1 MPSLSELVP
10 DPEVL
15 LTLQPEELGG
25 AVLVDLNST
34 GSRAEPYSYIH
45 SMFELHRERYPR
57 EHQAAIEKA
66 ILEAWTW
73 LAQAGLIAEEHNPAG
88 PREFF
93 VTRRGRSISSTEEF
107 EKFRE
112 ANILPKDL
120 LHPLIA
126 EKCWL
131 TFVRG
136 DHDTAVFQAFK
147 EIEVAVR
154 AAGAFADTDIGVPL
168 MRKAFHPDNG
178 PLTDRSLPEAERQSL
193 QHLFAGAI
201 GSYKNP
207 RSHQTVSITDP
218 LEAVEMIMLASHL
231 LRIVDSR
238 RSARPGP
245 SS

>member
-1 MPSLSELVP
+1 MTSLPELVP
-10 DPEVL
+10 DPKVL

-25 AVLVDLNST
+25 AVLVDLNT
-34 GSRAEPYSYIH
+34 TDSRADPYSYVYF
-45 SMFELHRERYPR
+45 MFQMPR
-57 EHQAAIEKA
+57 EDYPQEHKPAIEIA
-66 ILEAWTW
+66 VLEAWSW
-73 LAQAGLIAEEHNPAG
+73 LVQAGLLAEKHNPAG

-93 VTRRGRSISSTEEF
+93 VTRRGRDIDSIEDF
-107 EKFRE
+107 QRFRE
-112 ANILPKDL
+112 ASILPKDL

-147 EIEVAVR
+147 EVEVAVR
-154 AAGAFADTDIGVPL
+154 TAGEYANTDIGVPL
-168 MRKAFHPDNG
+168 MRKAFHSDDG
-178 PLTDRSLPEAERQSL
+178 PLSDKSLPEGERQSL

-207 RSHQTVSITDP
+207 QSHRTVSITDP

-238 RSARPGP
+238 CG
-245 SS
+245 

>member
-25 AVLVDLNST
+25 AVLVDLNTT
-34 GSRAEPYSYIH
+34 GSRTEPYSYIH
-45 SMFELHRERYPR
+45 FIFELHRERYPR
-57 EHQAAIEKA
+57 NHKAAIEKA
-66 ILEAWTW
+66 ILEAWSW
-73 LAQAGLIAEEHNPAG
+73 LVQVGLLAEEHGPSG

-93 VTRRGRSISSTEEF
+93 VTRRGRGINSIEDF
-107 EKFRE
+107 QRFRE
-112 ANILPKDL
+112 ASILPKDL

-147 EIEVAVR
+147 EVEVAVR
-154 AAGAFADTDIGVPL
+154 AAGGFADTDIGVPL
-168 MRKAFHPDNG
+168 MRKAFHPEDG
-178 PLTDRSLPEAERQSL
+178 PLTDQSLPEAERQSL

-207 RSHQTVSITDP
+207 RSHRTVSITDP

-231 LRIVDSR
+231 LRIIDAR
-238 RSARPGP
+238 RVLSTVRT
-245 SS
+245 S

>member
-1 MPSLSELVP
+1 MPSLSELIP
-10 DPEVL
+10 DAEIL
-15 LTLQPEELGG
+15 LNLQPEELGG
-25 AVLVDLNST
+25 AVLIDLNTT
-34 GSRAEPYSYIH
+34 GTGTGAKPYDYIYFMLQPH
-45 SMFELHRERYPR
+45 KEHYPG
-57 EHQAAIEKA
+57 ANKASIEKA
-66 ILEAWTW
+66 ILEAWSW
-73 LAQAGLIAEEHNPAG
+73 LVQVGLLAEEHSPAG

-93 VTRRGRSISSTEEF
+93 ITRRGRDITSEEDF
-107 EKFRE
+107 QKFRE
-112 ANILPKDL
+112 ASILPKDL

-147 EIEVAVR
+147 EVEVAVR
-154 AAGAFADTDIGVPL
+154 GAGGFADTDIGVAL
-168 MRKAFHPDNG
+168 IRKAFHSNDG
-178 PLTDRSLPEAERQSL
+178 PLTDQSLPEAERQSL

-207 RSHQTVSITDP
+207 SSHRTVSIPEP

-238 RSARPGP
+238 RS
-245 SS
+245 

>member
-15 LTLQPEELGG
+15 LKLQPEEVGG
-25 AVLVDLNST
+25 AVLVDLNTT
-34 GSRAEPYSYIH
+34 GSRAEPHSYIYF
-45 SMFELHRERYPR
+45 MFELRREHYPR
-57 EHQAAIEKA
+57 EHKATIEKA
-66 ILEAWTW
+66 ILEAWSW
-73 LAQAGLIAEEHNPAG
+73 LVQAGLLAEEHSPAG

-93 VTRRGRSISSTEEF
+93 ITRRGRGINSIEDF
-107 EKFRE
+107 RRFRE
-112 ANILPKDL
+112 ASILPKDL
-120 LHPLIA
+120 LHSLIA

-147 EIEVAVR
+147 EVEIAVR
-154 AAGAFADTDIGVPL
+154 AAGGFADTDIGVPL
-168 MRKAFHPDNG
+168 MRKAFHPEDG
-178 PLTDRSLPEAERQSL
+178 PLTDQSLPEAERQSL

-207 RSHQTVSITDP
+207 RSHRTVSITDP

-238 RSARPGP
+238 RALDNPA
-245 SS
+245 